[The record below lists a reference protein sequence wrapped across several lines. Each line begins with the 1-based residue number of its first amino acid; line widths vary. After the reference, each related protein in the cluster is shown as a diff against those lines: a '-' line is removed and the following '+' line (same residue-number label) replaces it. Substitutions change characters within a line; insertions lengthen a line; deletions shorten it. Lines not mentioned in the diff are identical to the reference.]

1 LPKIQ
6 DDFQKPGGGGFPT
19 PRAQFINNGFGL
31 GEFLGKRG
39 LFERVFIFAMRFP
52 LDIKCCL

>member
-1 LPKIQ
+1 MNGTR
-6 DDFQKPGGGGFPT
+6 PGGLPT

-39 LFERVFIFAMRFP
+39 LVELIIFFIQRVES
-52 LDIKCCL
+52 